1 MLLVCMKQTG
11 VKDNQNGPEWCPN
24 TFNYWRQFKLIL
36 WAGPHITRS
45 PSSSLSVDVLL
56 HLKLFVLPSTT
67 NPRRILLT
75 LLICSPLSLRPS
87 GEELHSLFSSLS
99 CCTWNLTKPLTNM
112 PRMQQSGRTTLL
124 THSHC
129 LRTSCCVL
137 ALFLLMRHHWHVIT
151 CHKTRL
157 QSGLRCFTLVEKQ
170 QHSNRSWANWQPSI
184 SLLVLFFT
192 KYINRHSQHRKA
204 NFFLFSPF
212 FIEFLN

>member
-1 MLLVCMKQTG
+1 MLLVYMKQTG

-36 WAGPHITRS
+36 WAGPHIIRS

-75 LLICSPLSLRPS
+75 LLICSPLLR
-87 GEELHSLFSSLS
+87 
-99 CCTWNLTKPLTNM
+99 C
-112 PRMQQSGRTTLL
+112 
-124 THSHC
+124 
-129 LRTSCCVL
+129 L

-157 QSGLRCFTLVEKQ
+157 QSGWRCFTLVEKQ
-170 QHSNRSWANWQPSI
+170 PHSNRSWANWQPSI
-184 SLLVLFFT
+184 SLLVFFCT